1 MRMTILKR
9 IDASIGDPC
18 RAFKEAAQYAMDKT
32 LTTLN
37 QYDNYGDVAHYMPTE
52 IMGFFDR
59 EFDIKQPGWSGV
71 GLQSYAY
78 TNGVTDGYDSLLAIR
93 LAQAKT
99 YNEVTAQDLKPAMI
113 MPVPTY
119 GIFFAQPEKMG
130 IEIIKLEREDDG
142 SVCPDKLLELMRGVE
157 KKGEQQLIAYYDS
170 NPNNPTGYVRGQE
183 DTEKLADV
191 LVRYNRYKNNQKE
204 QLLKALKRDKFRA
217 LRDTPTTLLAIDDM
231 VYLGLE
237 YTDKKP
243 MPFLNIEDMYDS
255 TVMLAGG
262 SKIGLTGLRTGVM
275 IGSEKYVEAYKKE
288 KKLKQ
293 YFPSTLNMHAL
304 TPVCP
309 SEDAHIKMR
318 KKHLKALNTKH
329 QFSGLLMKAIVN
341 GIDDVDITTA
351 QRDKMISLYSNIK
364 KISPADAQ
372 GRLTK
377 GINGINITTTP
388 QSGFFHLIDYSAFK
402 GMPYIEQKSY
412 YTSTIGRLQ
421 DEWDLQTMHREAQLG
436 FCAGEHCG
444 LSRDDMIVRT
454 TFAMTPRDI
463 IALTSRMEYAI
474 DEHIRSLQHIYPE
487 KPDSLSV

>member
-1 MRMTILKR
+1 MTKLKR

-18 RAFKEAAQYAMDKT
+18 RAFKEAAQYAMDKVM
-32 LTTLN
+32 TTLN
-37 QYDNYGDVAHYMPTE
+37 QYDNYGDVAHYMPTQ
-52 IMGFFDR
+52 IMDFFDR

-78 TNGVTDGYDSLLAIR
+78 TNGITDGYDSLLAIR
-93 LAQAKT
+93 LAHAKT
-99 YNEVTAQDLKPAMI
+99 FNKTTGTNLKPAII

-119 GIFFAQPEKMG
+119 GIFFAQPEQMG
-130 IEIIKLEREDDG
+130 IDIIKLQREPDG
-142 SVCPDKLLELMRGVE
+142 SVCPEKLLELMRSIE

-183 DTEKLADV
+183 DTEKLAAV
-191 LVRYNRYKNNQKE
+191 FVRYNEYKSRQKKE
-204 QLLKALKRDKFRA
+204 LLLTLNRDQFRA

-243 MPFLNIEDMYDS
+243 MPFLNVSEMYDN

-304 TPVCP
+304 TPVFP

-341 GIDDVDITTA
+341 GLDDVEITTA
-351 QRDKMISLYSNIK
+351 QREKMISLYSNIK
-364 KISPADAQ
+364 KISTVDAEE
-372 GRLTK
+372 RLSK
-377 GINGINITTTP
+377 GIHGINITTTP
-388 QSGFFHLIDYSAFK
+388 QSGFFHLVDYSAFK
-402 GMPYIEQKSY
+402 GMPFIEQKRY
-412 YTSTIGRLQ
+412 YEPIIGTLK

-444 LSRDDMIVRT
+444 YTRDDMIVRT
-454 TFAMTPRDI
+454 TFAMTTREV

-474 DEHIRSLQHIYPE
+474 DEHIRPLQHTYPE
-487 KPDSLSV
+487 KPKTLAV

>member
-1 MRMTILKR
+1 MDKLKR

-18 RAFKEAAQYAMDKT
+18 RAFKEAAQYAMGKT
-32 LTTLN
+32 LNTLN

-78 TNGVTDGYDSLLAIR
+78 TNGITDGYDSLLAIR
-93 LAQAKT
+93 LSHAKT
-99 YNEVTAQDLKPAMI
+99 FNEVTRQDLKPAII

-119 GIFFAQPEKMG
+119 GIFFAQPEQMG
-130 IEIIKLEREDDG
+130 IEIIKLKREADG
-142 SVCPDKLLELMRGVE
+142 SVCADKLLELMRSVE

-183 DTEKLADV
+183 DTKKLADV
-191 LVRYNRYKNNQKE
+191 FVRYNRYKDQQKG
-204 QLLKALKRDKFRA
+204 QLLNTLKRDKFRA
-217 LRDTPTTLLAIDDM
+217 LRDIPTTLLAIDDM

-237 YTDKKP
+237 YTKKKP
-243 MPFLNIEDMYDS
+243 MPFLNIEDMYDN

-304 TPVCP
+304 TPVFP

-318 KKHLKALNTKH
+318 NKHLKALNTKH

-341 GIDDVDITTA
+341 GLDNVDITTA

-364 KISPADAQ
+364 RIPPSEAEDK
-372 GRLTK
+372 LTR
-377 GINGINITTTP
+377 GINGINIITTP

-402 GMPYIEQKSY
+402 GMPFIEQKSY
-412 YTSTIGRLQ
+412 YKPTIGRLR
-421 DEWDLQTMHREAQLG
+421 DEWDLQNMHREAQLG

-444 LSRDDMIVRT
+444 YTRDDMIVRA
-454 TFAMTPRDI
+454 TFAMTPPDI
-463 IALTSRMEYAI
+463 IALTTRMEYAI
-474 DEHIRSLQHIYPE
+474 NEHIRPLQHIYPE
-487 KPDSLSV
+487 KPERLAV